1 MMHGCLTM
9 RTMKCMQVGT
19 SSWLITDHRNS
30 QVRYTQCCVH
40 AADSVKHSMKEQ
52 GYTEVFKL
60 FIQDPFQ
67 SLVHMHQ

>member
-1 MMHGCLTM
+1 MMHGCPTM

-19 SSWLITDHRNS
+19 SSWLINRNS

-52 GYTEVFKL
+52 GYTEVFRL